1 MRPLDQLT
9 IPASSQQDKI
19 FLEYSGGIVHSA
31 GVAAGAGTSALV
43 SAWFIIMTYAI
54 FQTGGKQYRVSRGE
68 SVDVERLDVETGSKV
83 VFNKVFL
90 TAVGG
95 KVAVGSPVI
104 SGAAV
109 TAGVVEQYK
118 GRKVTAYKFKRRKGY
133 HRTVGHRRRM
143 TRLKILEITLLEGE
157 IT

>member
-1 MRPLDQLT
+1 
-9 IPASSQQDKI
+9 
-19 FLEYSGGIVHSA
+19 
-31 GVAAGAGTSALV
+31 
-43 SAWFIIMTYAI
+43 MTYAI
-54 FQTGGKQYRVSRGE
+54 FQTGGKQYRVSQGE

-95 KVAVGSPVI
+95 KVAVGSPVV
-104 SGAAV
+104 SGSTV
-109 TAGVVEQYK
+109 TADVVGQYK

-143 TRLKILEITLLEGE
+143 TRLKILEITLLEGRD
-157 IT
+157 T